1 MRLWMVVM
9 LAVTV
14 TAGADTVITRN
25 RASYSGRFLDAT
37 GGTISFPDTSD
48 IQCRFP
54 LHDVQ
59 S

>member
-1 MRLWMVVM
+1 MVVM